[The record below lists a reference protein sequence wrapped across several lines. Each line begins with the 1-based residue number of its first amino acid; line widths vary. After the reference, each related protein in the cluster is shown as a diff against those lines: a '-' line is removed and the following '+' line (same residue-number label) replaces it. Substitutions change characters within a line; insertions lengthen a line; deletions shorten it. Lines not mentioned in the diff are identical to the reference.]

1 MHYIH
6 VVNGDLAARMLDE
19 ALQASERHDRV
30 VVLRDDLAVGPLRAI
45 DDSNATRIA
54 FWQRVIGAAEH
65 GLSQTVVDAF
75 DASAATLRALT
86 DDSDSEVVVWHAQNA
101 ADQLM
106 LRRLAYRL
114 RLSPQRLS
122 EIGFATPQLAN
133 VDANR
138 HHDLAVSGTVDA
150 SHASD
155 VSDASDNSGAA
166 AVAAATGDTGA
177 SAAGSVTTAMLR
189 HRLHTAAPI
198 SMLRITRLALE
209 WQELKQVDHELRRWR
224 NNTFKSG
231 LFADIDTALMELT
244 SSEWQPYLHIA
255 HRLRL
260 DDPGSVASDALIA
273 WRCRELASHGR
284 IELDDDP
291 VFTGSTRLRRTLGPA
306 PHL

>member
-1 MHYIH
+1 MDYIH
-6 VVNGDLAARMLDE
+6 VVNGDLAARLLDE
-19 ALQASERHDRV
+19 ALRASERNDRV

-54 FWQRVIGAAEH
+54 FWQRVMGAAEH
-65 GLSQTVVDAF
+65 GLLQTVVDAF
-75 DASAATLRALT
+75 DAGTASLRALS
-86 DDSDSEVVVWHAQNA
+86 DDTTSEVVVWHAQNA

-122 EIGFATPQLAN
+122 EIGFTTQQLAIDN
-133 VDANR
+133 LREADA
-138 HHDLAVSGTVDA
+138 DSPTP
-150 SHASD
+150 
-155 VSDASDNSGAA
+155 
-166 AVAAATGDTGA
+166 
-177 SAAGSVTTAMLR
+177 SAAPITADALR
-189 HRLHTAAPI
+189 ARLHTVAPI

-231 LFADIDTALMELT
+231 LFADIDAALLEHASRDWL
-244 SSEWQPYLHIA
+244 PYLQIA
-255 HRLRL
+255 RRLRG
-260 DDPGSVASDALIA
+260 DDPGCVASDALIA

-291 VFTGSTRLRRTLGPA
+291 VFAGTTRLRRTAGPIQ
-306 PHL
+306 HG